1 MPLLLPAIGLL
12 SARVLLLIVGSLS
25 LRALIIALVVLATP
39 TSAVPPIGAIIL
51 AFPAL
56 LRRSVA
62 RGLLRGLAQLENT
75 AYRLLQPIQQGI
87 PLLWRVRALLLL
99 GWPLLPLIIA
109 ALLTLRAGFLRSLL
123 SLLWLPLRARPLSLW
138 SIVRALVVA
147 LPLAIPLAFVLIALR
162 ALLLRLVPLLLC
174 RLLWA
179 LLAYGFL
186 MPLRCIICGLAQV
199 LRDGRHR
206 RAGRRGR
213 CGIFF
218 FLFKI
223 GHGWKG
229 VRSRRLG
236 LRGHAV
242 ASDSLWQAPSGHAL
256 VLFECGMCFMPI
268 PA

>member
-1 MPLLLPAIGLL
+1 M
-12 SARVLLLIVGSLS
+12 
-25 LRALIIALVVLATP
+25 
-39 TSAVPPIGAIIL
+39 
-51 AFPAL
+51 
-56 LRRSVA
+56 
-62 RGLLRGLAQLENT
+62 
-75 AYRLLQPIQQGI
+75 
-87 PLLWRVRALLLL
+87 LL
-99 GWPLLPLIIA
+99 GWPLLPLGISS
-109 ALLTLRAGFLRSLL
+109 LLTVLAVLLRA
-123 SLLWLPLRARPLSLW
+123 LLWLPLRARSLSLW
-138 SIVRALVVA
+138 PIARALAVA
-147 LPLAIPLAFVLIALR
+147 LALSMPLAFLLIALR

-242 ASDSLWQAPSGHAL
+242 ASGSLWQAPSGHAL